1 LLCDAVL
8 QEKDVSGYSAPVA
21 DMRFVL
27 SEIVG
32 LEGLS
37 RLEGFEAASPETI
50 DAVLEEAAK
59 LAAEVLAPLNAVGD
73 EQASVLENGVVHTPQ
88 GFKEAYQA
96 LVKGGWN
103 GLPFP
108 PEYGGQGLPWVVA
121 LVIAEMWG
129 SANLAFS
136 LCPVLTQGAAEML
149 LAHGSAV
156 LRQRYLA
163 KLVSGEWT
171 ATMNLTEPQAG
182 SDVGAITTRAV
193 PEGDHYRI
201 TGTKIFITF
210 GEHDL
215 ADNIIHM
222 VLARIPDA
230 PVGSKGISCFL
241 VPKRMVHGDGAL
253 GEANDLRCVSLE
265 HKLGIHASP
274 TAVMSFG
281 DEGGAIGYLIG
292 EENRGLACMF
302 TMMNSERLLIGLQG
316 VSLAERAY
324 QQALAYAM
332 ERRQGRP
339 LDRPAEGAV
348 PIIEH
353 PDVRRMLM
361 VMKAS
366 TEAMRGMAYETAA
379 AIDHA
384 RRHPDADVRAE
395 RLAFVELMTPV
406 IKAWCSDLGIELTSL
421 GIQVHGGMGYI
432 EETGAAQL
440 FRDSRIAPIYEG
452 TNGIQAFDLVMR
464 KLPRE
469 EGRAIHKI
477 INELNALDGELAGAN
492 VEDLQVLKLALAD
505 AATGFAEATAWLLKK
520 QAQDSAAAAAGATSY
535 LRLFGLT
542 AGGSV
547 LARSALAAQRRLM
560 DGDGDEAFL
569 RAKIVTAR
577 FYAEHV
583 LPQAAALL
591 KPVTAGTAALAALDA
606 DAGV

>member
-1 LLCDAVL
+1 M
-8 QEKDVSGYSAPVA
+8 SGYSAPLA

-32 LEGLS
+32 LEDLS
-37 RLEGFEAASPETI
+37 RLAGFEAASPGTI

-73 EQASVLENGVVHTPQ
+73 AQASVLENDVVRTPQ
-88 GFKEAYQA
+88 GFKQAYQA
-96 LVKGGWN
+96 LVDGGWN

-121 LVIAEMWG
+121 LAIAEMWG

-136 LCPVLTQGAAEML
+136 LCPVLTQGAVEML
-149 LAHGSAV
+149 LAHGRDE

-171 ATMNLTEPQAG
+171 ATMNLTESQAG

-193 PEGDHYRI
+193 PEGGHYRL

-222 VLARIPDA
+222 VLARTPDA
-230 PVGSKGISCFL
+230 PAGTKGISCFL
-241 VPKRMVHGDGAL
+241 VPKRLVNGDGTL

-316 VSLAERAY
+316 LSLAERAY

-339 LDRPAEGAV
+339 FDRPADGAV
-348 PIIEH
+348 AIIAH

-379 AIDHA
+379 AIDYA
-384 RRHPDADVRAE
+384 RRHPDADIRAE

-406 IKAWCSDLGIELTSL
+406 VKAWCSDLGVELTSL

-440 FRDSRIAPIYEG
+440 FRDSRIVPIYEG

-477 INELNALDGELAGAN
+477 IDELNALDGELAGAN
-492 VEDLQVLKLALAD
+492 GEDLQVLKRALAD
-505 AATGFAEATAWLLKK
+505 AVTGFAEATEWLLEK
-520 QAQDSAAAAAGATSY
+520 QAHDGAAAAAGATSY

-560 DGDGDEAFL
+560 DGVGDEAFL
-569 RAKIVTAR
+569 RAKIATAR

-583 LPQAAALL
+583 LPEAAALL
-591 KPVTAGTAALAALDA
+591 KPVTAGTAGLIALDA
-606 DAGV
+606 DARVM

>member
-1 LLCDAVL
+1 M
-8 QEKDVSGYSAPVA
+8 SGYSAPVA

-27 SEIVG
+27 SEIVD
-32 LEGLS
+32 LAGLS

-50 DAVLEEAAK
+50 DAVLAEAAK

-73 EQASVLENGVVHTPQ
+73 EQRSVLDNGVVRTPE
-88 GFKEAYQA
+88 GFKEAYRA
-96 LVKGGWN
+96 LVEGGWN

-108 PEYGGQGLPWVVA
+108 PDYGGQGLPWVVA
-121 LVIAEMWG
+121 LAIAEMWS

-136 LCPVLTQGAAEML
+136 LCPVLTQGAVEML
-149 LAHGSAV
+149 LAHGSAE

-182 SDVGAITTRAV
+182 SDVGALATRAV

-222 VLARIPDA
+222 VLARTPDA
-230 PVGSKGISCFL
+230 PAGSKGISCFL
-241 VPKRMVHGDGAL
+241 VPKRLVDGDGAL
-253 GEANDLRCVSLE
+253 GQANDLRCVSLE

-274 TAVMSFG
+274 TAVLSFG

-316 VSLAERAY
+316 LGLAERAY
-324 QQALAYAM
+324 QQALAYAQ
-332 ERRQGRP
+332 ERRQGRA
-339 LDRPAEGAV
+339 LGRPAEGAA

-361 VMKAS
+361 MMKAS
-366 TEAMRGMAYETAA
+366 IEAMRGLAYETAA
-379 AIDHA
+379 AIDLA
-384 RRHPDADVRAE
+384 RHHPDAGARAE

-406 IKAWCSDLGIELTSL
+406 IKAWCSDLGVELTSL

-440 FRDSRIAPIYEG
+440 FRDSRIVPIYEG

-464 KLPRE
+464 KLPRDD
-469 EGRAIHKI
+469 GHAVHKVI
-477 INELNALDGELAGAN
+477 AELKALDEELAGAN
-492 VEDLQVLKLALAD
+492 VEDLQVLKRSLSD
-505 AATGFAEATAWLLKK
+505 ATTSFAEATDWLLEK
-520 QAQDSAAAAAGATSY
+520 QAQDGEAAAAGATSY

-542 AGGSV
+542 AGGSI
-547 LARSALAAQRRLM
+547 LARSALAAERRLI
-560 DGDGDEAFL
+560 DGGGDEPFL
-569 RAKIVTAR
+569 RAKITTAR

-583 LPQAAALL
+583 LPQAAALFGS
-591 KPVTAGTAALAALDA
+591 VTAGTAALAALDA
-606 DAGV
+606 DARMM